1 MAHVMKLT
9 KGASTR
15 IIEHCER
22 VKDANGRYRKY
33 RTGSKIDDSKTK
45 ENYAFLLN
53 GGSVTGKDRLNE
65 ILNQTYCM
73 NRNDVKV
80 MADWVVTLPKGYEG
94 DEYSFFKACSAF
106 IVKRYG
112 KDSFVG
118 GWVHK
123 DETSPH
129 IHLCFVPRVYDE
141 KKDRWKVCAKAV
153 LDKKELNTFHK
164 DLEAFLMDRGLVE
177 KGQILNGVTK
187 MTGGSKTIPELKQLS
202 ERVEKVRGLVSKL
215 DQYISEEDVEE
226 ISGLLDQ
233 INSGLGNNAPTN
245 LELEISPTIVKQKEK
260 VK

>member
-1 MAHVMKLT
+1 MAHVMKFT

-33 RTGSKIDDSKTK
+33 RTGSEIDDSKT
-45 ENYAFLLN
+45 ENNYSFLLN
-53 GGSVTGKDRLNE
+53 CGAVTGKDRLNQ
-65 ILNQTYCM
+65 ILNQTYAM
-73 NRNDVKV
+73 NRKDVVV
-80 MADWVVTLPKGYEG
+80 MADWVVTLPKFYEG
-94 DEYSFFKACSAF
+94 DERSFFKACSTF

-112 KDSFVG
+112 KEGYVG
-118 GWVHK
+118 GYVHK

-129 IHLCFVPRVYDE
+129 IHLLFVPRVYDE
-141 KKDRWKVCAKAV
+141 KKERWKVCAKAV
-153 LDKKELNTFHK
+153 LDKKELNAFHK
-164 DLEAFLMDRGLVE
+164 DLEAYLVDRGLAE

-187 MTGGSKTIPELKQLS
+187 MTGGSKTIPELKKLS

-215 DQYISEEDVEE
+215 DQYIPEDDIKE
-226 ISGLLDQ
+226 ISGLLNQ
-233 INSGLGNNAPTN
+233 INDGLGNDSKTN